1 MVQTLVTSLK
11 NDDRMLSFLRMMYY
25 FGLLPINWITTDEAD
40 LKFEISTLKS
50 LVMLIFDILV
60 ASMIP
65 AYFCIW
71 HWLNIEGFKFTQLLD
86 LNYYVSLNGGFV
98 TTALCQLVYI
108 TFPVT
113 MLWVYCWNGKNEKKT
128 LLS

>member
-1 MVQTLVTSLK
+1 MVQTLVTSLE

-25 FGLLPINWITTDEAD
+25 VGFLPINWITTDETD
-40 LKFEISTLKS
+40 LKLEMSTLKS
-50 LVMLIFDILV
+50 IVMLIFDILV

-65 AYFCIW
+65 AYFFIW

-86 LNYYVSLNGGFV
+86 LNYYISLNEGFV

-108 TFPVT
+108 AFPVT
-113 MLWVYCWNGKNEKKT
+113 TFWVYCWIGKNKKT